1 MGMTVP
7 VGLAEPRGDQ
17 MPPSCMARG
26 CRGTW
31 GHPARP
37 HIPPTSLQHPEL
49 LGEPT
54 AHSSGSSQGPPPPH
68 AQPAL
73 CSPTQPPPPRAG
85 CDPSILLVPS
95 SSVCYGLQVFHKPS
109 TIRLPPPPPFQSH
122 LWAAGRLS
130 SGFNFSLL
138 ISHRRRE
145 APVLAQLPPASPP
158 ALPRALLEI
167 CTG

>member
-17 MPPSCMARG
+17 MPPSRMARG

-54 AHSSGSSQGPPPPH
+54 AHSSGSSQGPPPPR

-73 CSPTQPPPPRAG
+73 CSPTQPPPPEQDVTPAS
-85 CDPSILLVPS
+85 CSCHQAPSATACRFSISLAQFACLLLPPS
-95 SSVCYGLQVFHKPS
+95 SPTSGL
-109 TIRLPPPPPFQSH
+109 
-122 LWAAGRLS
+122 
-130 SGFNFSLL
+130 
-138 ISHRRRE
+138 RE
-145 APVLAQLPPASPP
+145 
-158 ALPRALLEI
+158 
-167 CTG
+167 G

>member
-1 MGMTVP
+1 MTRCHLPAWHV
-7 VGLAEPRGDQ
+7 AAAARGDIQ
-17 MPPSCMARG
+17 RVPTSPPHLCSTPSC
-26 CRGTW
+26 W
-31 GHPARP
+31 VNPLH
-37 HIPPTSLQHPEL
+37 
-49 LGEPT
+49 T
-54 AHSSGSSQGPPPPH
+54 AQGPAKGRPRPVPS
-68 AQPAL
+68 QPCVAPR
-73 CSPTQPPPPRAG
+73 SPPPRAG